1 MELMFMYEVKRRHS
15 SLWLEWRPWFQ
26 WTPTHYSQPRL
37 LLIASSHKQCMSQ
50 RKAQHLSNSH
60 WR

>member
-15 SLWLEWRPWFQ
+15 SQCDLNEDPDFSLPLH
-26 WTPTHYSQPRL
+26 TIHNPISLPL

-50 RKAQHLSNSH
+50 R
-60 WR
+60 